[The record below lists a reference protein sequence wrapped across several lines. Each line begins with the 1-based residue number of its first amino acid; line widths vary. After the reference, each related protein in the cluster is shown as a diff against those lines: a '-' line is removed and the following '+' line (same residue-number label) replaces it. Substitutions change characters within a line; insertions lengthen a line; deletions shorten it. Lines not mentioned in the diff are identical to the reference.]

1 MANDLSKFTPEYWSR
16 RTQVLLRK
24 MLVGRKIA
32 NTEEQSLLRDG
43 DVVHRPYSSDPY
55 VVDYTK
61 GTAIDIQDIDT
72 TDEFLT
78 VNQSKVVPVYVDDDD
93 VKQNKYNTANQL
105 IDRSA
110 HMLARDIDSAVLAQ
124 VTNASLDIDDGDIGG
139 TSGASISLTTSNVS
153 NVFGTVMAE
162 LATNNVERDRPWY
175 LVIDPVMTNTIM
187 QSFVNN
193 GFNTADATLK
203 NGFLGE
209 LFGFQIFISNSLKS
223 TVSLGMATNPS
234 EGDTVV
240 INGVTFTFNAT
251 PSGAGS
257 VDIGAN
263 AAASVDN
270 LVAAINDSGT
280 AGTTYIQL
288 SNANRAKLSNNQ
300 VVATDATTSITL
312 TAAGRM
318 TLSETLTAAGDVFG
332 TQTVLAMAGRMGAVD
347 LVMQIEPTV
356 NIKDVQDKLG
366 KNYLTHSLYG
376 VKTFNEGAERMCEIN
391 IAA

>member
-1 MANDLSKFTPEYWSR
+1 MTNDLSKFTPEYWSR

>member
-1 MANDLSKFTPEYWSR
+1 
-16 RTQVLLRK
+16 